1 MGGVECGERGEK
13 KRESAEEGD
22 HPMASLF
29 PVLVTSLFLIL
40 GTLTGSTSA
49 RERDMIGIGI
59 RRGEDRIMSILIDK
73 FIGDK

>member
-1 MGGVECGERGEK
+1 MIRREYRIPAPSQAEGCGGCGEREK
-13 KRESAEEGD
+13 SAEEGD

-49 RERDMIGIGI
+49 REG
-59 RRGEDRIMSILIDK
+59 
-73 FIGDK
+73 